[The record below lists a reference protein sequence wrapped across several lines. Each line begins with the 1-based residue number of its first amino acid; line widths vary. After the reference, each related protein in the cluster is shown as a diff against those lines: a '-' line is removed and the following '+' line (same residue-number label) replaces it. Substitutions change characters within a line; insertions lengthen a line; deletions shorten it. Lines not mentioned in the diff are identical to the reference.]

1 MGTEGVNMDDENP
14 REWPKML
21 QIIYWGHETTYDEK
35 LALYLKG
42 QTLICQHNSFSTL
55 IFASSWVHSTGHFIT
70 LS

>member
-42 QTLICQHNSFSTL
+42 QTLI
-55 IFASSWVHSTGHFIT
+55 
-70 LS
+70 